1 MSKNETKEELFE
13 RKPIPLAVA
22 SLSIPTVIGS
32 LVAILYNLA
41 DTYFVGML
49 NLPVETAAVTLAA
62 PVILAFNA
70 VNNLFGVGGSSM
82 MSRALGRKDLETVK
96 RSSAFSFYGALVCGA
111 LFSLGCIVFNAPL
124 LKILG
129 ADAVTTE
136 ATREY
141 LMWTVCVGAVPSILN
156 VVMGYLVRSEGAALH
171 ASIGTMS
178 GCLMNIVLDPIF
190 ILPSGLNMGSA
201 GAGLATFI
209 SNCFALLYFCVYLI
223 VKRKSTCISVSP
235 RHMTLN
241 GTIVGGVFAVGVPA
255 MIQNL
260 LNVVG
265 GTVLNN
271 LAAPYQAEAL
281 AAMGICTKI
290 NMVPMYLAMGMTQ
303 GVMPLISY
311 NYASGDRK
319 RMKHAMT
326 FTLVIS
332 ESVLVMTALGMFFF
346 ADGLMH
352 AFIEDAATVAYG
364 IVFLRSYCF
373 VQPLLA
379 MDFFAVHVFQA
390 IGYGV
395 QSLIF
400 AILRKPVLEIPLMYA
415 LNAAFPL
422 YGLPYAQVIA
432 EAVMA
437 VAAGITLVVLLKK
450 LDAKSSG
457 AKSVSYETS
466 V

>member
-1 MSKNETKEELFE
+1 MSKSETKEELFE

-22 SLSIPTVIGS
+22 SLCVPTIIGS
-32 LVAILYNLA
+32 LVTILYNLA

-49 NLPVETAAVTLAA
+49 NLPIETAAVTLAA

-82 MSRALGRKDLETVK
+82 MSRALGRKDMETV
-96 RSSAFSFYGALVCGA
+96 RTSSSFSFYGALICGII
-111 LFSLGCIVFNAPL
+111 FSLACTVFNTPL
-124 LKILG
+124 LKLLG
-129 ADAVTTE
+129 ADSTTFE

-141 LMWTVCVGAVPSILN
+141 LQWPVCVGAVPSILN

-171 ASIGTMS
+171 ASVGTMS
-178 GCLMNIVLDPIF
+178 GCLLNILLDPIF
-190 ILPSGLNMGSA
+190 ILPQGLNMGSE
-201 GAGLATFI
+201 GAGLATFV
-209 SNCFALLYFCVYLI
+209 SNCFALFYFMSYLA
-223 VKRKSTCISVSP
+223 VKRKTTCVSISP
-235 RHMTLN
+235 KNFHFDKK
-241 GTIVGGVFAVGVPA
+241 TIGGIFAVGVPA

-265 GTVLNN
+265 STVLNN
-271 LAAPYQAEAL
+271 LAAPFEASAL
-281 AAMGICTKI
+281 AAMGICTKV

-319 RMKHAMT
+319 RMKKAML

-332 ESVLVMTALGMFFF
+332 ELTLILTAFGMFFF

-352 AFIEDAATVAYG
+352 TFIEDSATIAYG
-364 IVFLRSYCF
+364 VRFLKAYCL

-379 MDFFAVHVFQA
+379 MDFFAVHIFQA
-390 IGYGV
+390 IGYGMHA
-395 QSLIF
+395 LIF
-400 AILRKPVLEIPLMYA
+400 AILRKPVLEIPLMFI
-415 LNAAFPL
+415 LNYLFPL
-422 YGLPYAQVIA
+422 YGLPYSQVLA

-437 VAAGITLVVLLKK
+437 VTAGVTLVAVLKK
-450 LDAKSSG
+450 IDRRQGQKQR
-457 AKSVSYETS
+457 
-466 V
+466 